1 MRTQSVE
8 CSKLGKTR
16 IITDTSCG
24 MVRNTGFCGQTL
36 PPHVYLELLASISR
50 NITYHFKEI
59 FAYCDNSLY
68 FAHRCVKR
76 CTKILK
82 LSFAVRT
89 LPIACSKLGKT
100 RTIADVRTA
109 WLETAGFAIESR
121 LPATGRIR
129 RISPA
134 AVIIY
139 QSALVSAASRGLED
153 YRHLRAR
160 ALLAGEFDLGFVLHD
175 DVLYDRKPESC
186 ASRGLERLLSTR

>member
-1 MRTQSVE
+1 MLFRSHSVSVQTWPRHGIG
-8 CSKLGKTR
+8 CQPRHGRNTR
-16 IITDTSCG
+16 ILLQRIC
-24 MVRNTGFCGQTL
+24 RRLFI
-36 PPHVYLELLASISR
+36 LELFVLWYSC

-59 FAYCDNSLY
+59 FAYCDNFLY
-68 FAHRCVKR
+68 FAHRCAKH

-139 QSALVSAASRGLED
+139 QSAPVSAASRGLED
-153 YRHLRAR
+153 YRHLGAH
-160 ALLAGEFDLGFVLHD
+160 ALL
-175 DVLYDRKPESC
+175 DRKSVV
-186 ASRGLERLLSTR
+186 

>member
-1 MRTQSVE
+1 M
-8 CSKLGKTR
+8 SKRGR
-16 IITDTSCG
+16 DTESDANIQPEEMLTFFSNEFPSAFPHEIPKCVSC
-24 MVRNTGFCGQTL
+24 
-36 PPHVYLELLASISR
+36 

-59 FAYCDNSLY
+59 FAYCDNFLY
-68 FAHRCVKR
+68 FAHRCAKR

-89 LPIACSKLGKT
+89 LLIACSKLGKT

-121 LPATGRIR
+121 LPATGRTR

-139 QSALVSAASRGLED
+139 QSARFLPR
-153 YRHLRAR
+153 RA
-160 ALLAGEFDLGFVLHD
+160 V
-175 DVLYDRKPESC
+175 
-186 ASRGLERLLSTR
+186 

>member
-1 MRTQSVE
+1 MRRQSLTAKSGISNHAAAGIRDDP
-8 CSKLGKTR
+8 CLSKFGHSVSVQTWPRHGMGCQPRHGRNTR
-16 IITDTSCG
+16 ILLQRIC
-24 MVRNTGFCGQTL
+24 RRLFI
-36 PPHVYLELLASISR
+36 LELFVLWYSC

-59 FAYCDNSLY
+59 FAYCDNFLY
-68 FAHRCVKR
+68 FAHRCAKH

-121 LPATGRIR
+121 LPAIGRIR

-139 QSALVSAASRGLED
+139 QSAPVSAASRGLED
-153 YRHLRAR
+153 YRHLGAH
-160 ALLAGEFDLGFVLHD
+160 AFLA
-175 DVLYDRKPESC
+175 
-186 ASRGLERLLSTR
+186 